1 MRARARGKLI
11 RMNFWK
17 VIKKKKLGLQN
28 FTYPP
33 QSGVAD
39 SDFENEI
46 FQKKNWGPEK
56 SNLWYFALVC
66 NLLTPERARLR
77 RFIKSPTIKG
87 EFLIKTAKSDHS
99 PQINLSNLGDDAI

>member
-77 RFIKSPTIKG
+77 RLITVESDFEFTKTKMLQLHKIKILNSRI
-87 EFLIKTAKSDHS
+87 
-99 PQINLSNLGDDAI
+99 